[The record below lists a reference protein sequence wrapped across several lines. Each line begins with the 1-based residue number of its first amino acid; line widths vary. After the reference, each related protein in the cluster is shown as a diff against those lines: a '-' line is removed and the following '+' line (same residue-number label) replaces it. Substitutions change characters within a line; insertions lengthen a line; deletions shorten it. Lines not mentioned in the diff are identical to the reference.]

1 MLRTAFLVYVR
12 VLLCLQGLCLVCLP
26 WLIFPYRGGARLWPL
41 IATAVLVTLL
51 GLAPI
56 ATAVRLRRGR
66 PRAAM
71 AAIMIEAAWAVAAC
85 AVVLE
90 DLRTS
95 VDAFEYGYGGSGGSE
110 TLLWRF
116 LAVAAV
122 LLVTVAGLLLRP
134 VRDYAGLVRR

>member
-12 VLLCLQGLCLVCLP
+12 VLLCLQGLCLVVLP

-41 IATAVLVTLL
+41 IAMAMLVTLL

-56 ATAVRLRRGR
+56 ATALMLRPGR
-66 PRAAM
+66 RRAAA
-71 AAIMIEAAWAVAAC
+71 AAIVIEAAWAVAAC

-90 DLRTS
+90 ALRTS
-95 VDAFEYGYGGSGGSE
+95 VDAFEYGYGGTGSE

-134 VRDYAGLVRR
+134 VRAYSGLIRR